1 VNRGNLSRYGQKQV
15 RFVCYTYR
23 LEGQPKQ
30 WAGDPFKG
38 GIPIPRQLS
47 IDEICQLLTAMLH
60 TGYPAI
66 GKTAALLGISTR
78 TLQRQLAGSGATYA
92 ELVTRCRL
100 REAQQLLADKG
111 KRVQDI
117 ARMLGYAD
125 PSSFTRAFV
134 RWTHTTPGSFRKQQ
148 AAIVAKHL

>member
-1 VNRGNLSRYGQKQV
+1 MGCK
-15 RFVCYTYR
+15 FHHM
-23 LEGQPKQ
+23 
-30 WAGDPFKG
+30 
-38 GIPIPRQLS
+38 GIPMSRQLS
-47 IDEICQLLTAMLH
+47 VDEICQLLTAMLH

-78 TLQRQLAGSGATYA
+78 TLQRQLARAGVTYA

-111 KRVQDI
+111 KRVQDV
-117 ARMLGYAD
+117 AGMLGYAD

-134 RWTHTTPGSFRKQQ
+134 RWTRITPRSFRRRQ
-148 AAIVAKHL
+148 AGNVAKHL